1 MNSLFKL
8 RASGDTKSNHIL
20 VIRNSDENIEQDITK
35 PERGKKARI
44 SKQYGPD
51 YMVYTYAE
59 LWQETDEMDSPKCNK
74 T

>member
-44 SKQYGPD
+44 SK
-51 YMVYTYAE
+51 
-59 LWQETDEMDSPKCNK
+59 
-74 T
+74 